1 MKLKKLFAGVVAV
14 AMMATMS
21 FPAFAARP
29 TPTRPTPNVGANGLV
44 TITKNYK
51 VVGSEDK
58 KAPAETFNFT
68 VTPGATIHTETG
80 DVEKTVEKSEATTI
94 PAMAANSD
102 KKTVEFTTA
111 LTADG
116 TGTFTVDVANLNITK
131 PGIYYYTVTETAG
144 NTAGVDYAADPMIMV
159 ITAGYADDDENS
171 TLSYWVGLHDSKV
184 FNDKNKPF
192 ENTYTAGSLNVTK
205 KVTGS
210 LGNKDKKFNIDV
222 TFTAPAGKTVN
233 STITYVNNGEKT
245 IAPAAW
251 KLNTTT
257 NKYEATVTVEL
268 AHKESV
274 QFNNIPKDVTY
285 IVEEQDYSREEY
297 TATYEED
304 SKSGTIANNVKSTT
318 ITNKRGD
325 DTIDTGVILDNAP
338 YILMLTV
345 VAAGAMTL
353 VIKKRREEE

>member
-1 MKLKKLFAGVVAV
+1 MKLKKLFAGVVAA
-14 AMMATMS
+14 AMIATMS
-21 FPAFAARP
+21 FPAFAA
-29 TPTRPTPNVGANGLV
+29 RPTPNVGANGLV

-51 VVGSEDK
+51 VVGSEEK

-68 VTPGATIHTETG
+68 VTPGATVNG
-80 DVEKTVEKSEATTI
+80 AEKTVEKSEATTI
-94 PAMAANSD
+94 PAMAANSGE
-102 KKTVEFTTA
+102 KTVAFTA
-111 LTADG
+111 LTEDG

-131 PGIYYYTVTETAG
+131 PGIYYYTVTETPS

-159 ITAGYADDDENS
+159 ITAGYADDGEDS
-171 TLSYWVGLHDSKV
+171 TLSYWVGLHDSKE
-184 FNDKNKPF
+184 FNNKNKPF
-192 ENTYTAGSLNVTK
+192 ENTYTAGSLKVTK

-222 TFTAPAGKTVN
+222 TFTAPAGKTVK
-233 STITYVNNGEKT
+233 STITYVNNGEKS

-251 KLNTTT
+251 TLNTTT
-257 NKYEATVTVEL
+257 NQYEATVTVEL
-268 AHKESV
+268 AHKGFV

-297 TATYEED
+297 TATYED
-304 SKSGTIANNVKSTT
+304 SKSGTIANDVKSTT
-318 ITNKRGD
+318 ITNQRGD

-338 YILMLTV
+338 YILMLAV
-345 VAAGAMTL
+345 VAGGAMTL

>member
-1 MKLKKLFAGVVAV
+1 MKLKKLFAGVVAA
-14 AMMATMS
+14 AMIATMS
-21 FPAFAARP
+21 FPAFA
-29 TPTRPTPNVGANGLV
+29 TRSTPNVGANGLV

-51 VVGSEDK
+51 VVGSEEK

-68 VTPGATIHTETG
+68 VTPGATVNG
-80 DVEKTVEKSEATTI
+80 AEKTVEKSEATTI

-245 IAPAAW
+245 IAPDAW

-257 NKYEATVTVEL
+257 NRYEAMVTVEL
-268 AHKESV
+268 AHKGSV

-285 IVEEQDYSREEY
+285 NVEEQDYSREEY
-297 TATYEED
+297 TATYEETT
-304 SKSGTIANNVKSTT
+304 KAGTITNDVKSTT
-318 ITNKRGD
+318 ITNQRGD

-338 YILMLTV
+338 YMLMLTV

>member
-1 MKLKKLFAGVVAV
+1 MKLKKLFAGVVAA
-14 AMMATMS
+14 AMIATMS
-21 FPAFAARP
+21 FPAFA
-29 TPTRPTPNVGANGLV
+29 TRPTPNVGADGLV

-51 VVGSEDK
+51 VVGSEEK
-58 KAPAETFNFT
+58 KAPAETFTFT
-68 VTPGATIHTETG
+68 VTPGATVNGT
-80 DVEKTVEKSEATTI
+80 EKTVEKSEATTI
-94 PAMAANSD
+94 PAMAANSNE
-102 KKTVEFTTA
+102 KTVAFTTA

-131 PGIYYYTVTETAG
+131 PGIYYYTVTETPS
-144 NTAGVDYAADPMIMV
+144 NTAGVDYAANPMIMV
-159 ITAGYADDDENS
+159 ITAGYADDGEDS

-210 LGNKDKKFNIDV
+210 LGNKDKKFKIDV
-222 TFTAPAGKTVN
+222 TFTAPAGKTVK
-233 STITYVNNGEKT
+233 STITYVNDGEKS

-251 KLNTTT
+251 TLNEDT
-257 NKYEATVTVEL
+257 NRYEATVTVEL
-268 AHKESV
+268 AHKGSV

-297 TATYEED
+297 TATYED
-304 SKSGTIANNVKSTT
+304 SKSGTIANDVKSTT

-338 YILMLTV
+338 YILMLAV
-345 VAAGAMTL
+345 VAGGAMML

>member
-1 MKLKKLFAGVVAV
+1 MKLKKLFAGVVAA
-14 AMMATMS
+14 AMIATMS
-21 FPAFAARP
+21 FPAFAA
-29 TPTRPTPNVGANGLV
+29 RPTPNVGANGLV

-51 VVGSEDK
+51 VVGSEEK

-68 VTPGATIHTETG
+68 VTPGATVNG
-80 DVEKTVEKSEATTI
+80 AEKTVEKSEATNI
-94 PAMAANSD
+94 PAMAPNSD
-102 KKTVEFTTA
+102 EKTVAFTA
-111 LTADG
+111 LTEDG

-131 PGIYYYTVTETAG
+131 PGIYYYTVTETPS

-159 ITAGYADDDENS
+159 ITAGYADDGEDS
-171 TLSYWVGLHDSKV
+171 TLSYWVGLHDSKE
-184 FNDKNKPF
+184 FNNKNKPF
-192 ENTYTAGSLNVTK
+192 ENTYTAGSLKVTK

-222 TFTAPAGKTVN
+222 TFAAPAGKTVK
-233 STITYVNNGEKT
+233 STITYVNNGEKS

-251 KLNTTT
+251 TLNTTT
-257 NKYEATVTVEL
+257 NQYEATVTVEL
-268 AHKESV
+268 AHKGFV

-297 TATYEED
+297 TATYED
-304 SKSGTIANNVKSTT
+304 SKSGTIANDVKSTT
-318 ITNKRGD
+318 ITNQRGD

-338 YILMLTV
+338 YMLMLAV

>member
-1 MKLKKLFAGVVAV
+1 MKLKKLFAGVVAA
-14 AMMATMS
+14 AMIATMS
-21 FPAFAARP
+21 FPAFAA
-29 TPTRPTPNVGANGLV
+29 RPTPNVGANGLV

-51 VVGSEDK
+51 VVGSEEK

-68 VTPGATIHTETG
+68 VTPGATVNG
-80 DVEKTVEKSEATTI
+80 AEKTVEKSEATTI

-102 KKTVEFTTA
+102 EKTVAFTA
-111 LTADG
+111 LTEDG

-131 PGIYYYTVTETAG
+131 PGIYYYTVTETPS

-171 TLSYWVGLHDSKV
+171 TLSYWVGLHDSKE
-184 FNDKNKPF
+184 FNNKNKPF
-192 ENTYTAGSLNVTK
+192 ENTYTAGSLNVIK

-297 TATYEED
+297 TATYED
-304 SKSGTIANNVKSTT
+304 TTKAGTITSDVKSTT

-338 YILMLTV
+338 YILMLAV
-345 VAAGAMTL
+345 VAGGAMTL

>member
-1 MKLKKLFAGVVAV
+1 MKLKKLFAGVVAA
-14 AMMATMS
+14 AMIATMS
-21 FPAFAARP
+21 FPAFAA
-29 TPTRPTPNVGANGLV
+29 RPTPNVGANGLV

-68 VTPGATIHTETG
+68 VTPGATVNG
-80 DVEKTVEKSEATTI
+80 AEKTVEKSEATTI

-159 ITAGYADDDENS
+159 ITAGYADDGEDS
-171 TLSYWVGLHDSKV
+171 TLSYWVGLHDSKE
-184 FNDKNKPF
+184 FNNKNKPF
-192 ENTYTAGSLNVTK
+192 ENTYTAGTLNVTK

-210 LGNKDKKFNIDV
+210 LGNKDKKFKIDV
-222 TFTAPAGKTVN
+222 TFTAPAGKTVK
-233 STITYVNNGEKT
+233 STITYVNDGEKS
-245 IAPAAW
+245 IAPDAW

-257 NKYEATVTVEL
+257 NKYEANVTVEL
-268 AHKESV
+268 AHKGFV

-285 IVEEQDYSREEY
+285 NVEEQDYSREEY
-297 TATYEED
+297 TATYEETT
-304 SKSGTIANNVKSTT
+304 KAGTITSDVKSTT

-338 YILMLTV
+338 YILMLAV
-345 VAAGAMTL
+345 VAGGAMTL

>member
-1 MKLKKLFAGVVAV
+1 MKLKKLFAGVVAA
-14 AMMATMS
+14 AMIATMS
-21 FPAFAARP
+21 FPAFAA
-29 TPTRPTPNVGANGLV
+29 RPTPNVGANGLV

-94 PAMAANSD
+94 PPMAANSD

-210 LGNKDKKFNIDV
+210 LGNKDKKFKIDV
-222 TFTAPAGKTVN
+222 TFTAPAGKTVK
-233 STITYVNNGEKT
+233 STITYVNDGEKS
-245 IAPAAW
+245 IAPDAW

-257 NKYEATVTVEL
+257 NKYEANVTVEL
-268 AHKESV
+268 AHKGFV

-285 IVEEQDYSREEY
+285 NVEEQDYSREEY
-297 TATYEED
+297 TATYEETT
-304 SKSGTIANNVKSTT
+304 KAGTITSDVKSTT

-338 YILMLTV
+338 YILMLAV
-345 VAAGAMTL
+345 VAGGAMML

>member
-1 MKLKKLFAGVVAV
+1 MKLKKLFAGVVAA
-14 AMMATMS
+14 AMIATMS
-21 FPAFAARP
+21 FPAFAA
-29 TPTRPTPNVGANGLV
+29 RPTPNVGANGLV

-68 VTPGATIHTETG
+68 VTPGATVNG
-80 DVEKTVEKSEATTI
+80 AEKTVEKSEATTI

-159 ITAGYADDDENS
+159 ITAGYADDGEDS
-171 TLSYWVGLHDSKV
+171 TLSYWVGLHDSKE
-184 FNDKNKPF
+184 FNNKNKPF

-210 LGNKDKKFNIDV
+210 LGNKDKKFKIDV
-222 TFTAPAGKTVN
+222 TFTAPAGKTVK
-233 STITYVNNGEKT
+233 STITYVNDGEKS

-257 NKYEATVTVEL
+257 NKYEANVTVEL
-268 AHKESV
+268 AHKGFV

-285 IVEEQDYSREEY
+285 NVEEQDYSREEY
-297 TATYEED
+297 TATYEETT
-304 SKSGTIANNVKSTT
+304 KAGTITSDVKRTT

-338 YILMLTV
+338 YILMLAV
-345 VAAGAMTL
+345 VAGGAMTL

>member
-1 MKLKKLFAGVVAV
+1 MKLKKLFAGVVAA
-14 AMMATMS
+14 AMIATMS
-21 FPAFAARP
+21 FPAFA
-29 TPTRPTPNVGANGLV
+29 TRPTPNVGANGLV

-257 NKYEATVTVEL
+257 NQYEAKVTVEL
-268 AHKESV
+268 AHKGFV

-285 IVEEQDYSREEY
+285 IVAEQDYSREEY
-297 TATYEED
+297 TATYED
-304 SKSGTIANNVKSTT
+304 SKSGTIANDVKSTT
-318 ITNKRGD
+318 ITNQRGD

-338 YILMLTV
+338 YMLMLAV

>member
-1 MKLKKLFAGVVAV
+1 MKLKKLFAGVVAA
-14 AMMATMS
+14 AMIATMS
-21 FPAFAARP
+21 FPAFAA
-29 TPTRPTPNVGANGLV
+29 RPTPNVGANGLV

-51 VVGSEDK
+51 VVGSEEK

-68 VTPGATIHTETG
+68 VTPGATVNG
-80 DVEKTVEKSEATTI
+80 AEKTVEKSEATTI

-102 KKTVEFTTA
+102 EKTVAFTA
-111 LTADG
+111 LTEDG

-131 PGIYYYTVTETAG
+131 PGIYYYTVTETPS
-144 NTAGVDYAADPMIMV
+144 NTAGVDYAANPMIMV
-159 ITAGYADDDENS
+159 ITAGYADDGEDS
-171 TLSYWVGLHDSKV
+171 TLSYWVGLHDSKE
-184 FNDKNKPF
+184 FNNKNKPF
-192 ENTYTAGSLNVTK
+192 ENTYTAGSLKVTK

-222 TFTAPAGKTVN
+222 TFTAPAGKTVK
-233 STITYVNNGEKT
+233 STITYVNNGEKS

-251 KLNTTT
+251 TLNTTT
-257 NKYEATVTVEL
+257 NQYEATVTVEL
-268 AHKESV
+268 AHKGFV

-285 IVEEQDYSREEY
+285 IVAEQDYSGQEY
-297 TATYEED
+297 TAKYDGSE
-304 SKSGTIANNVKSTT
+304 SGTIANDVKSTT
-318 ITNKRGD
+318 ITNNKGD
-325 DTIDTGVILDNAP
+325 DNIDTGVILDNAP

>member
-1 MKLKKLFAGVVAV
+1 MKLKKLFAGVVAA
-14 AMMATMS
+14 AMIATMS
-21 FPAFAARP
+21 FPAFAA
-29 TPTRPTPNVGANGLV
+29 RPTPNVGANGLV

-51 VVGSEDK
+51 VVGSEEK
-58 KAPAETFNFT
+58 KAPAETFKFT
-68 VTPGATIHTETG
+68 VTPGATVNG
-80 DVEKTVEKSEATTI
+80 AEKTVEKSEATTI

-210 LGNKDKKFNIDV
+210 LGNKDKKFKIDV
-222 TFTAPAGKTVN
+222 TFTAPAGKTVK
-233 STITYVNNGEKT
+233 STITYVNDGEKS

-257 NKYEATVTVEL
+257 NKYEANVTVEL
-268 AHKESV
+268 AHKGFV

-285 IVEEQDYSREEY
+285 NVEEQDYSREEY
-297 TATYEED
+297 TATYEETT
-304 SKSGTIANNVKSTT
+304 KAGTITSDVKSTT

-338 YILMLTV
+338 YMLMLAV
-345 VAAGAMTL
+345 VAGGAMTL

>member
-21 FPAFAARP
+21 FPAFAA
-29 TPTRPTPNVGANGLV
+29 RPTPNVGANGLV

-68 VTPGATIHTETG
+68 VTPGATVNG
-80 DVEKTVEKSEATTI
+80 AEKTVEKSEATTI

-159 ITAGYADDDENS
+159 ITAGYADDGEDS
-171 TLSYWVGLHDSKV
+171 TLSYWVGLHDSKE
-184 FNDKNKPF
+184 FNNKNKPF

-210 LGNKDKKFNIDV
+210 LGNKDKKFKIDV
-222 TFTAPAGKTVN
+222 TFTAPAGKTVK
-233 STITYVNNGEKT
+233 STITYVNDGEKS

-268 AHKESV
+268 AHKGFV

-285 IVEEQDYSREEY
+285 NVEEQDYSREEY
-297 TATYEED
+297 TATYEETT
-304 SKSGTIANNVKSTT
+304 KAGTITSDVKSTT

-338 YILMLTV
+338 YILMLAV
-345 VAAGAMTL
+345 VAGGAMTL

>member
-1 MKLKKLFAGVVAV
+1 MKLKKLFAGVVAA
-14 AMMATMS
+14 AMIATMS
-21 FPAFAARP
+21 FPAFAA
-29 TPTRPTPNVGANGLV
+29 RPTPNVGANGLV

-51 VVGSEDK
+51 VVGSEEK

-68 VTPGATIHTETG
+68 VTPGATVNG
-80 DVEKTVEKSEATTI
+80 AEKTVEKSEATTI

-102 KKTVEFTTA
+102 EKTVAFTA

-210 LGNKDKKFNIDV
+210 LGNKDKKFKIDV
-222 TFTAPAGKTVN
+222 TFTAPAGKTVK
-233 STITYVNNGEKT
+233 STITYVNDGEKS

-257 NKYEATVTVEL
+257 NQYEANVTVEL
-268 AHKESV
+268 AHKGFV

-285 IVEEQDYSREEY
+285 NVEEQDYSREEY
-297 TATYEED
+297 TATYEETT
-304 SKSGTIANNVKSTT
+304 KAGTITSDVKSTT

-338 YILMLTV
+338 YILMLAV
-345 VAAGAMTL
+345 VAGGAMTL

>member
-1 MKLKKLFAGVVAV
+1 MKLKKLFAGVVAA
-14 AMMATMS
+14 AMIATMS
-21 FPAFAARP
+21 FPAFAA
-29 TPTRPTPNVGANGLV
+29 RPTPNVGANGLV

-51 VVGSEDK
+51 VVGSEEK

-68 VTPGATIHTETG
+68 VTPGATVNG
-80 DVEKTVEKSEATTI
+80 AEKTVEKSEATTI
-94 PAMAANSD
+94 PAMAVNSD
-102 KKTVEFTTA
+102 EKTVAFTA
-111 LTADG
+111 LTEDG

-131 PGIYYYTVTETAG
+131 PGIYYYTVTETPS

-159 ITAGYADDDENS
+159 ITAGYADDGEDS
-171 TLSYWVGLHDSKV
+171 TLSYWVGLHDSKE
-184 FNDKNKPF
+184 FNNKNKPF
-192 ENTYTAGSLNVTK
+192 ENTYTAGSLKVTK

-222 TFTAPAGKTVN
+222 TFTAPAGKTVK
-233 STITYVNNGEKT
+233 STITYVNNGEKS

-251 KLNTTT
+251 TLNTTT
-257 NKYEATVTVEL
+257 NQYEATVTVEL
-268 AHKESV
+268 AHKGFV

-297 TATYEED
+297 TATYED
-304 SKSGTIANNVKSTT
+304 SKSGTIANDVKSTT
-318 ITNKRGD
+318 ITNQRGD

-338 YILMLTV
+338 YILMLAV
-345 VAAGAMTL
+345 VAGGAMTL

>member
-14 AMMATMS
+14 AMMATMAMPS
-21 FPAFAARP
+21 FAA
-29 TPTRPTPNVGANGLV
+29 RPTPNVGADGLV

-51 VVGSEDK
+51 VVGSEEK
-58 KAPAETFNFT
+58 KAPAETFEFV
-68 VTPGATIHTETG
+68 VTPGAKVNG
-80 DVEKTVEKSEATTI
+80 AEKTVEKSEATTI
-94 PAMAANSD
+94 PAMAANSNE
-102 KKTVEFTTA
+102 KTVAFTTA

-131 PGIYYYTVTETAG
+131 PGIYYYTVTETAS
-144 NTAGVDYAADPMIMV
+144 NTAGVDYAANPMIMV
-159 ITAGYADDDENS
+159 ITAGYADDGENS

-210 LGNKDKKFNIDV
+210 LGNKDKKFKIDV
-222 TFTAPAGKTVN
+222 TFTAPACKTVK
-233 STITYVNNGEKT
+233 STITYVNDGEKS
-245 IAPAAW
+245 IAPDAW

-257 NKYEATVTVEL
+257 NQYEAKVTVEL
-268 AHKESV
+268 AHKGSV

-285 IVEEQDYSREEY
+285 IVEEQDYSGEEY
-297 TATYEED
+297 TATYED
-304 SKSGTIANNVKSTT
+304 SKSGTIANDVKSTT

-338 YILMLTV
+338 YILMLAI
-345 VAAGAMTL
+345 VAGGAMTL

>member
-1 MKLKKLFAGVVAV
+1 MKLKKLFAGVVAA
-14 AMMATMS
+14 AMIATMS
-21 FPAFAARP
+21 FPAFAA
-29 TPTRPTPNVGANGLV
+29 RPTPNVGANGLV

-51 VVGSEDK
+51 VVGSEEK

-68 VTPGATIHTETG
+68 VTPGATVNG
-80 DVEKTVEKSEATTI
+80 AEKTVEKSEATTI

-102 KKTVEFTTA
+102 EKTVAFTA
-111 LTADG
+111 LTEDG

-131 PGIYYYTVTETAG
+131 PGIYYYTVTETAS
-144 NTAGVDYAADPMIMV
+144 NTAGVDYAANPMIMV
-159 ITAGYADDDENS
+159 ITAGYADDGEDS
-171 TLSYWVGLHDSKV
+171 TLSYWVGLHDSTNY
-184 FNDKNKPF
+184 NDKNSKF

-210 LGNKDKKFNIDV
+210 LGDKDKKFNVDV
-222 TFTAPAGKTVN
+222 TFTAPAGKTVK
-233 STITYVNNGEKT
+233 STITYVNNGEKS
-245 IAPAAW
+245 IAPNAW

-257 NKYEATVTVEL
+257 NQYEAKVTVEL
-268 AHKESV
+268 AHKGSV

-297 TATYEED
+297 TATYEGD
-304 SKSGTIANNVKSTT
+304 KSGTIANNVKSTT

-338 YILMLTV
+338 YILMLAV
-345 VAAGAMTL
+345 VAGGAMTL

>member
-1 MKLKKLFAGVVAV
+1 MKLKKLFAGVVAA
-14 AMMATMS
+14 AMIATMS
-21 FPAFAARP
+21 FPAFAA
-29 TPTRPTPNVGANGLV
+29 RPTPNVGANGLV

-51 VVGSEDK
+51 VVGSEEK
-58 KAPAETFNFT
+58 KAPAETFNFK
-68 VTPGATIHTETG
+68 VTPGATVNG
-80 DVEKTVEKSEATTI
+80 AEKTVEKSEATTI

-102 KKTVEFTTA
+102 EKTVAFTA

-192 ENTYTAGSLNVTK
+192 ENTYTAGSLKVTK

-222 TFTAPAGKTVN
+222 TFTAPAGKTVK
-233 STITYVNNGEKT
+233 STITYVNNGEKS

-251 KLNTTT
+251 TLNTTT
-257 NKYEATVTVEL
+257 NQYEATVTVEL
-268 AHKESV
+268 AHKGFV

-297 TATYEED
+297 TATYED
-304 SKSGTIANNVKSTT
+304 SKSGTIANDVKSTT
-318 ITNKRGD
+318 ITNQRGD

-338 YILMLTV
+338 YMLMLAV
-345 VAAGAMTL
+345 VAGGAMTL

>member
-21 FPAFAARP
+21 FPAFA
-29 TPTRPTPNVGANGLV
+29 TRPTPNVGANGLV

-51 VVGSEDK
+51 VVGSEEK

-68 VTPGATIHTETG
+68 VTPGATVNG
-80 DVEKTVEKSEATTI
+80 AEKTVEKSEATTI

-111 LTADG
+111 LTEDG

-131 PGIYYYTVTETAG
+131 PGVYYYTVTETAS

-159 ITAGYADDDENS
+159 ITAGYADDGEDS
-171 TLSYWVGLHDSKV
+171 TLSYWVGLHDSKE
-184 FNDKNKPF
+184 FNNKNKPF
-192 ENTYTAGSLNVTK
+192 ENTYTAGSLKVTK

-222 TFTAPAGKTVN
+222 TFTAPAGKTVK
-233 STITYVNNGEKT
+233 STITYVNNGEKS

-251 KLNTTT
+251 TLNTTT
-257 NKYEATVTVEL
+257 NQYEAKVTVEL
-268 AHKESV
+268 AHKGFV

-297 TATYEED
+297 TATYED
-304 SKSGTIANNVKSTT
+304 SKSGTIANDVKSTT
-318 ITNKRGD
+318 ITNQRGD

-338 YILMLTV
+338 YMLMLAV